1 MKKDVDGNQIRGQAL
16 PVTNTNHQM
25 KITTATIHSATE
37 MTKAIKSGLRIA
49 LHLESIERPSG
60 LVIFCNTI
68 EEARQAYK
76 TAARGW
82 EQFMVCEYPTDDLN
96 DYKQIAIGWV

>member
-1 MKKDVDGNQIRGQAL
+1 LRVSQPQNK
-16 PVTNTNHQM
+16 M
-25 KITTATIHSATE
+25 KITTATIHSANE

-60 LVIFCNTI
+60 LAIFCKTI

-82 EQFMVCEYPTDDLN
+82 EQFMVCEYLTDDLN